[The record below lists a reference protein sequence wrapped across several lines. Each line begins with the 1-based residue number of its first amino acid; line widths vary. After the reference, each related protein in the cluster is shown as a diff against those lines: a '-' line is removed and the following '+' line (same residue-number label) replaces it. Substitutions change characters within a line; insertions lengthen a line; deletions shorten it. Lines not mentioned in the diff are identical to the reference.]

1 MTTDDQL
8 TTESTTFKPDRDFW
22 VIYVC
27 LMVVMFLSALDQT
40 IVGTAL
46 PTIVGDLGG
55 VEHMAWTITAYTL
68 AITVSMPIY
77 GKLGDLVGRKPTFL
91 AAIAIF
97 VAGSA
102 LCGMATTM
110 VPFIAFRFLQGLGGG
125 GLMITSQAITA
136 DILPARLRS
145 IYMAPMGAIFGISS
159 VLGPFLGGWLTDSV
173 SWHWVFFINL
183 PLAIAAWVGVWALMR
198 LPKPAGRPRIDW
210 LGLSLLD
217 GGAIA
222 IVVWASWAGQQFHWI
237 SWQSAVLLGTALVC
251 WLLLWPVERRAV
263 EPILPVSLLLNRTFV
278 VSTLVGILAMGA
290 MFGSIGYVPTY
301 LQAAYQ
307 VSATQSGLLLIPM
320 TAGMIIGSTLSG
332 YYVSRTGHYRG
343 YPVVGSCVAAAG
355 MWGMSSVDAST
366 PVWNVCAYT
375 FILGG
380 GLGLFFQLLV
390 LLVQNAVPA
399 RIVGTATS
407 GNNFFREIGVCL
419 GSAGIGT
426 MFTTRLA
433 DRVQE
438 TVSGWMASTEVQVQ
452 GALVA
457 AKKAGLSVDSLT
469 PGMIRQFPDLIR
481 EGIVDAY
488 VHALTPLFAW
498 MAPVMVMAG
507 VVSLAMP
514 KLDLGTK
521 TGLEQL
527 AEVTQNES
535 QAQ

>member
-1 MTTDDQL
+1 MTITQPVA
-8 TTESTTFKPDRDFW
+8 TESMTFKPDRDFW
-22 VIYVC
+22 VIYLC

-91 AAIAIF
+91 TAIAIF
-97 VAGSA
+97 VVGSA
-102 LCGMATTM
+102 LCGLAETM
-110 VPFIAFRFLQGLGGG
+110 IPFISFRFLQGLGGG
-125 GLMITSQAITA
+125 GLMITSQAIIA
-136 DILPARLRS
+136 DILPARVRS
-145 IYMAPMGAIFGISS
+145 IYMAPMGALFGVSS
-159 VLGPFLGGWLTDSV
+159 VLGPLLGGWLTDSV

-183 PLAIAAWVGVWALMR
+183 PLAIAAWIGVWALMR
-198 LPKPAGRPRIDW
+198 LPKPEGKPNIDW

-217 GGAIA
+217 AGAVA
-222 IVVWASWAGQQFHWI
+222 IVLWASWAGQQFHWV
-237 SWQSAVLLGTALVC
+237 SWESASLLGAAAVC
-251 WLLLWPVERRAV
+251 WALLWPVEKRAV
-263 EPILPVSLLLNRTFV
+263 EPILPVSLLFNRTFV
-278 VSTLVGILAMGA
+278 VCTLVGILAMGA
-290 MFGSIGYVPTY
+290 MFGSISYVPTY

-307 VSATQSGLLLIPM
+307 VSATESGLLLIPM
-320 TAGMIIGSTLSG
+320 TVGMIIGSTLSG
-332 YYVSRTGHYRG
+332 FYVSRTGHYRG
-343 YPVVGSCVAAAG
+343 YPVVGSTIAACG
-355 MWGMSSVDAST
+355 MWGMSTVDAST
-366 PVWNVCAYT
+366 PVWQLCAYT

-426 MFTTRLA
+426 LFTTRLA
-433 DRVQE
+433 D
-438 TVSGWMASTEVQVQ
+438 QVQ
-452 GALVA
+452 NTVA
-457 AKKAGLSVDSLT
+457 AWMSSSDPQVQSALASASKLGLNLNSLT
-469 PGMIRQFPDLIR
+469 PSLIQSLPDIIR

-498 MAPVMVMAG
+498 MAPIMVLAG
-507 VVSLAMP
+507 LVSLAMP
-514 KLDLGTK
+514 KLDLSTK
-521 TGLEQL
+521 TGLEQI
-527 AEVTQNES
+527 A
-535 QAQ
+535 QANAHASVK